1 MHNGLIL
8 VHITA
13 LSMIVLGLNES
24 ESINLCIITVAT
36 EQTLLHL
43 KPADDLVCLQ
53 IRTPVLQSYK
63 VQGTTNPLCI

>member
-1 MHNGLIL
+1 MHNGLIT

-13 LSMIVLGLNES
+13 LSMTVIGLNES
-24 ESINLCIITVAT
+24 TSINSCIITVAT

-43 KPADDLVCLQ
+43 KPTDDPVCHH

-63 VQGTTNPLCI
+63 VLGITNPF